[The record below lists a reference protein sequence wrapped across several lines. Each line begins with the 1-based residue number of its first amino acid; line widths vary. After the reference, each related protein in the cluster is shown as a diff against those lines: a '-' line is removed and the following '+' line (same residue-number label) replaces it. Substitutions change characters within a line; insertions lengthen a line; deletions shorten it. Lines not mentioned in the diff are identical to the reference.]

1 MSFEGEVGV
10 DQGGLTASLY
20 QSYFGKL
27 FAAPALCESYEGGLP
42 LPAPGAAE
50 GAMQACIHLLAKMPY
65 PYPYPHS
72 LPLPLPLPLPLT
84 RRVAGCLPRCSS
96 TAGARSPSHPSCGI
110 A

>member
-1 MSFEGEVGV
+1 MGV

-72 LPLPLPLPLPLT
+72 LSADPSLSLSL
-84 RRVAGCLPRCSS
+84 AAASS
-96 TAGARSPSHPSCGI
+96 SSHLAHASWTSM
-110 A
+110 